1 MRVLVVGSGAREH
14 ALVWKLAQSPRAP
27 ELFAAPGNAGIAQ
40 LATCLDV
47 AAEDVEGVI
56 TAARSNAIDL
66 VVVGPEAPLAAGM
79 VDACREAGI
88 RVFGPTKAA
97 ARIEWSKSF
106 SKRIMDSAGAPTA
119 PFEVFSDH
127 EEATEYVR
135 EHGAPIVIK
144 AEGLAAGKGVVV
156 AQTVAIALSALDNIM
171 LNRAYGDAG
180 VEVVIEELMEGQ
192 EVSVFTFTDGKS
204 LTPLVAACDYKR
216 IYDGDKG
223 PNTGGMGGYSPPPWW
238 DDAMEQ
244 EVRELL
250 IEPVIRQLAAEGT
263 PFEGVLYGGLMLTD
277 EGPTLVEF
285 NSRFGDPECQLIM
298 PRMENDLLDVIDAVI
313 DGHVAELDLRWS
325 AEATVAVVLASAG
338 YPSVYA
344 TGKPITGLADGP
356 ESTIVF
362 HAATAELDGQTVTSG
377 GRVLAAVGHAATIAE
392 ARTLAYQ
399 AADAIAFEGAQ
410 HRTDIA
416 NFDV

>member
-40 LATCLDV
+40 LAMCLDV
-47 AAEDVEGVI
+47 AAEDVEGVV

-106 SKRIMDSAGAPTA
+106 SKRIMESAGAPA
-119 PFEVFSDH
+119 AAFEVFSDH

-144 AEGLAAGKGVVV
+144 ADGLAAGKGVVV
-156 AQTVAIALSALDNIM
+156 AQTVDIALSALDNIM
-171 LNRAYGDAG
+171 LNKAYGDAG
-180 VEVVIEELMEGQ
+180 VEVLIEELMEGQ
-192 EVSVFTFTDGKS
+192 EVSVFTFTDGTS

-216 IYDGDKG
+216 LYDGDKG

-325 AEATVAVVLASAG
+325 AEVTVAVVLASAG

-377 GRVLAAVGHAATIAE
+377 GRVLAAVGHAATIVE